1 MMSSILA
8 ITPGADW
15 AYANPAGPRHR
26 SVIPAVSGLLV
37 GHLAATVVVAV
48 GLPALLAR
56 SPLIMTILT
65 TTSVVWL
72 YITTLD
78 PRRPR
83 GPSAT
88 WLGPGC
94 WMLSRARAS
103 AD

>member
-1 MMSSILA
+1 MQCPGRCRLLLDDVVYIRNH
-8 ITPGADW
+8 PGADW

-65 TTSVVWL
+65 TTSVVYLVWL

-88 WLGPGC
+88 
-94 WMLSRARAS
+94 
-103 AD
+103 